1 MILEFKRD
9 LILLLTVLELLKN
22 VLRINIQ
29 FEINV
34 KRGSNIL
41 FQSMEKNANENLY
54 DL

>member
-1 MILEFKRD
+1 MEFKRD

-34 KRGSNIL
+34 KRSSNIL